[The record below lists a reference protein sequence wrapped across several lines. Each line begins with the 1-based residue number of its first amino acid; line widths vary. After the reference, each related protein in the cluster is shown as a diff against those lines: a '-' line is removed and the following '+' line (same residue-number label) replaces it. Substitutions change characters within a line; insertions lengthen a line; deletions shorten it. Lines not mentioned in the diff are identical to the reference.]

1 MRILIMGQ
9 HYAPEEV
16 SGAVLAT
23 ELAEGLQTRGHQ
35 VTFVT
40 AAPSYPSG
48 RVFSGYRNPLLSRE
62 TMNGVRVLRVWS
74 YISPLKSFW
83 PRIWNYGTFSLM
95 ALIGGLAAGQVDV
108 MMSASPPL
116 PLGISAWL
124 ISRLR
129 GIPWLLRVEDLYPE
143 TAVHAGVLRN
153 RTAIRF
159 LEWME
164 NFIYQKATHI
174 SLISEGF
181 RANLL
186 AKGIAPYKLSVL
198 PVWADPQVVR
208 PLPKENRFRLQHGFV
223 GKFVLLY
230 TGNLGHTSAL
240 EDVLEAARL
249 LKNDETMVFVIVGEG
264 VRKQALQA
272 LSLRYG
278 LENVRFLPYQPRQIY
293 AEVLAAA
300 DVSLVTLNTA
310 ASGTSLPSKIFN
322 IMASAR
328 PILAIADPSSEAA
341 NLIQNAE
348 CGVVVAPGQPALL
361 AETIKEM
368 RSRSSQLEEWGRKG
382 RQALEECYSRERC
395 IDAYDAAFRLLA
407 SKRQAAMK

>member
-1 MRILIMGQ
+1 
-9 HYAPEEV
+9 
-16 SGAVLAT
+16 
-23 ELAEGLQTRGHQ
+23 
-35 VTFVT
+35 
-40 AAPSYPSG
+40 
-48 RVFSGYRNPLLSRE
+48 
-62 TMNGVRVLRVWS
+62 
-74 YISPLKSFW
+74 
-83 PRIWNYGTFSLM
+83 
-95 ALIGGLAAGQVDV
+95 
-108 MMSASPPL
+108 
-116 PLGISAWL
+116 
-124 ISRLR
+124 
-129 GIPWLLRVEDLYPE
+129 
-143 TAVHAGVLRN
+143 
-153 RTAIRF
+153 
-159 LEWME
+159 
-164 NFIYQKATHI
+164 
-174 SLISEGF
+174 
-181 RANLL
+181 
-186 AKGIAPYKLSVL
+186 
-198 PVWADPQVVR
+198 
-208 PLPKENRFRLQHGFV
+208 
-223 GKFVLLY
+223 
-230 TGNLGHTSAL
+230 
-240 EDVLEAARL
+240 
-249 LKNDETMVFVIVGEG
+249 MVFVIVGEG